1 MLSTTQTALLS
12 LSPLD
17 GRYSKKLS
25 SLSVLFSDFALTKN
39 RVLVE
44 IEYVLFLAQKKLIP
58 RFTSAQ
64 IKRLKLMV
72 ENFSVEDAEAVLLIE
87 KETQHDVKAVEYFVR
102 RHFKKHRVPNEEY
115 VHLAL
120 TSEDTNALAYGL
132 MLKQALQEVL
142 IPELLLIL
150 QAVADF
156 SQKNKAVPMLARTHG
171 QMAIPTTVGKEIAV
185 FSQRLLSEVE
195 YLITVEVEGKMT
207 GAVGNLSAH
216 TLAFIDESPLQL
228 SSEFVESLGLKPNLV
243 TTQILPPENYTRIFS
258 SLVRINGI
266 MLDLSQD
273 CWRYISDG
281 YFGQEVDHGQVGSST
296 MPQKINPIDFENCEG
311 NLGLANSLFNHFIQ
325 KLPVSRLQRDLSDS
339 TVKRSFGSA
348 LGYCLLAYQSLQK
361 GLAKVEV
368 RQERLLSELLE
379 HWEVLAEAYQIVLRR
394 NNVSDGFEQL
404 KALTQ
409 GKQLTELD
417 ARAWVGDVFADRKV
431 KQELASLTPLNY
443 LGVAVEITEDVT
455 RRIAVFLKGQH
466 ERA

>member
-1 MLSTTQTALLS
+1 M
-12 LSPLD
+12 
-17 GRYSKKLS
+17 
-25 SLSVLFSDFALTKN
+25 
-39 RVLVE
+39 
-44 IEYVLFLAQKKLIP
+44 I
-58 RFTSAQ
+58 
-64 IKRLKLMV
+64 
-72 ENFSVEDAEAVLLIE
+72 ENFSVEDAEAILLIE
-87 KETQHDVKAVEYFVR
+87 KETQHDVKAVEYYVR
-102 RHFKKHRVPNEEY
+102 RYFKAHRLPNEEY

-132 MLKQALQEVL
+132 MLQQALEEVL
-142 IPELLLIL
+142 IPEFFSVL
-150 QAVADF
+150 AEVADF

-171 QMAIPTTVGKEIAV
+171 QMAIPTTVGKEMAV
-185 FSQRLLSEVE
+185 FGQRLLSELE
-195 YLITVEVEGKMT
+195 YLLTFKVEGKMT

-216 TLAFIDESPLQL
+216 TLAFIDESPLQI
-228 SSEFVESLGLKPNLV
+228 SKEFVSSLGLKPNLV
-243 TTQILPPENYTRIFS
+243 TTQILPSESYTRIFS

-266 MLDLSQD
+266 LLDLSQD

-281 YFGQEVDHGQVGSST
+281 YFGQKVDPGQVGSST

-311 NLGLANSLFNHFIQ
+311 NLGLANSLLNHFIQ

-361 GLAKVEV
+361 GMAKIEV
-368 RQERLLSELLE
+368 RHEFVASELSQ

-394 NNVSDGFEQL
+394 NKVSDGFEQL

-409 GKQLTELD
+409 GKQLTEAD
-417 ARAWVGDVFADRKV
+417 ARAWIGEVFADRKV